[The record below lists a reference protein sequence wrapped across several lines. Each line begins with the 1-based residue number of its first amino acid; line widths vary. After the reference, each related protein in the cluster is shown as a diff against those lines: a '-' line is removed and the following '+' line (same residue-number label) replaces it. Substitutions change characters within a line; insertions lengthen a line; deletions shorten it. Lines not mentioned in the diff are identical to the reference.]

1 MSVQAAVERAFGRG
15 VLEAEIASSLVVKEA
30 LMKRAE
36 EVRQFWVAYWESF
49 DHPFSRE
56 HTLRSGYVER
66 PGDYA
71 KSIKVKFIEG
81 GIEAGHL
88 FKARVTAHDYKAHWI
103 EYGSKH
109 MPEFAPRAA
118 TLSHFGGGSTVS

>member
-1 MSVQAAVERAFGRG
+1 MASAQALVEEVFGKGAIELAIAESV
-15 VLEAEIASSLVVKEA
+15 EIKYE

-36 EVRQFWVAYWESF
+36 EVRQFWVDYWESF
-49 DHPFSRE
+49 DHPYSRE

-66 PGDYA
+66 PGDYS
-71 KSIKVKFIEG
+71 KSIKVKFIEASG
-81 GIEAGHL
+81 GQL

-103 EYGSKH
+103 EYGSTH

-118 TLSHFGGGSTVS
+118 TLAHFGGGTAVS